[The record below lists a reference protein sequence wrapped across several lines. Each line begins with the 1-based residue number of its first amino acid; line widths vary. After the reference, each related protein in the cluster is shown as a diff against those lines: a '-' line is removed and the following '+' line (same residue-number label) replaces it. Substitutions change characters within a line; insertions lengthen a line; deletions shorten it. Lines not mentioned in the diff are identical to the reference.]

1 MENEI
6 KKHISLSLRDSID
19 TERNITYLCMHR
31 LGISRRSEDQKL
43 QAVMRKKAFSLARG
57 EKAAPC
63 QRALN
68 AQSEHKSKLHHIH
81 LSMNPKHSFTLPD

>member
-6 KKHISLSLRDSID
+6 KKHISPSLRDSID
-19 TERNITYLCMHR
+19 TEENITYLCMHR

-43 QAVMRKKAFSLARG
+43 QAVMREKASWLARG
-57 EKAAPC
+57 EGAAPC

-68 AQSEHKSKLHHIH
+68 AQGEHKSKLQHVY
-81 LSMNPKHSFTLPD
+81 LSMNPKHSFALPD

>member
-19 TERNITYLCMHR
+19 TEENITYLCMHR

-43 QAVMRKKAFSLARG
+43 QAVMS
-57 EKAAPC
+57 
-63 QRALN
+63 
-68 AQSEHKSKLHHIH
+68 
-81 LSMNPKHSFTLPD
+81 